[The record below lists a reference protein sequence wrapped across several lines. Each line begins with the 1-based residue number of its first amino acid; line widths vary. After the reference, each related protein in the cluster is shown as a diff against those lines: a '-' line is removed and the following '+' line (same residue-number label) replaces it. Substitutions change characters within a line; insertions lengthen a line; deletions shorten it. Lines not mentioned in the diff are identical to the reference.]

1 VSNPLALH
9 TWTLDSTPLADALAI
24 ARHTGWD
31 AVELR
36 RVDFVRAREAGKTDE
51 DVLGWV
57 RGSGLAVACVGVEMG
72 WLHAD
77 GAERARLLG
86 VFAESCRA
94 AGALGCPR
102 VMSAVGPGQG
112 DLAGSAA
119 SLREAAA
126 IAQAHG
132 VRLAFE
138 FSYSAAQLNTLGR
151 MRELVARAGHPGCG
165 LLLDTYHIHRSG
177 GSARDVE
184 DVTPEE
190 IVYVQFSDVP
200 RGTLDP
206 KNMLNRLPA
215 GQGVAPI
222 RELFAAFVAK
232 GYRGPFSYEAPNPAA
247 WARPAEEVAREGL
260 AAARAAL
267 PSGRR

>member
-1 VSNPLALH
+1 MSSPLALH
-9 TWTLDSTPLADALAI
+9 TWTLDTTPLADVLAI
-24 ARHTGWD
+24 AGRAGWD

-36 RVDFVRAREAGKTDE
+36 RVDFLRAREAGKSDD
-51 DVLGWV
+51 DVLGAV

-72 WLHAD
+72 WLHAE
-77 GAERARLLG
+77 GAERARLLE

-94 AGALGCPR
+94 AAALGCPR
-102 VMSAVGPGQG
+102 VMSAVGPGEG
-112 DLAGSAA
+112 TPSAERV
-119 SLREAAA
+119 REVAA

-138 FSYSAAQLNTLGR
+138 FSYSAAQLNTLAR

-184 DVTPEE
+184 DVTPDE

-200 RGTLDP
+200 SGTLDP
-206 KNMLNRLPA
+206 KNALNRLPA

-222 RELFAAFVAK
+222 RELFAAFTAK
-232 GYRGPFSYEAPNPAA
+232 GYRGPLSYEAPNPAA
-247 WARPAEEVAREGL
+247 WARPAEDVAREGL
-260 AAARAAL
+260 AAARSVL
-267 PSGRR
+267 PSP

>member
-1 VSNPLALH
+1 MSNPLALH

-24 ARHTGWD
+24 ARRVGWE

-36 RVDFVRAREAGKTDE
+36 RIDFLRAREAGKTDE

-57 RGSGLAVACVGVEMG
+57 RASGLAVACVGVELG
-72 WLHAD
+72 WLHAT

-94 AGALGCPR
+94 AAALGCPR
-102 VMSAVGPGQG
+102 VMSAVGPGTG
-112 DLAGSAA
+112 ELAVSAA
-119 SLREAAA
+119 SVREVAA
-126 IAQAHG
+126 IAQEHG

-138 FSYSAAQLNTLGR
+138 FSYGAAQLNTLAR
-151 MRELVARAGHPGCG
+151 MRELVTRAGHPGCG

-177 GSARDVE
+177 GSPKDVE
-184 DVTPEE
+184 DVRPHE

-200 RGTLDP
+200 RGALDP

-215 GQGVAPI
+215 GLGVAPI
-222 RELFAAFVAK
+222 RELFAAFAGK

-260 AAARAAL
+260 AAARAVL
-267 PSGRR
+267 P

>member
-1 VSNPLALH
+1 MSNPLALH
-9 TWTLDSTPLADALAI
+9 TWTLDTTPLADALAA
-24 ARHTGWD
+24 ARRAGWD

-36 RVDFVRAREAGKTDE
+36 RVDFLRAREAGKTDE
-51 DVLGWV
+51 DVLAAV

-94 AGALGCPR
+94 AVALGCPR
-102 VMSAVGPGQG
+102 VMSAVGPGTG
-112 DLAGSAA
+112 DLARSAA
-119 SLREAAA
+119 SVREVAA
-126 IAQAHG
+126 IAQGHG

-138 FSYSAAQLNTLGR
+138 FSYSAAQLNTLAR

-177 GSARDVE
+177 GRATEVE
-184 DVTPEE
+184 DVTPDE

-200 RGTLDP
+200 AGTLDP

-222 RELFAAFVAK
+222 RELFAAFAAK
-232 GYRGPFSYEAPNPAA
+232 GYRGPLSYEAPNPAA
-247 WARPAEEVAREGL
+247 WARPADDVAREGL
-260 AAARAAL
+260 AAARSVL
-267 PSGRR
+267 PSP